1 MNEYARLSQYDFLCR
16 PRAHSCLTRSAEN
29 AVGCRADM
37 PLLPGRECSASLFRA
52 VGHAQTH
59 ACRCRFS
66 EQKKPCSVGRQ
77 GSTGWRLAQARGG
90 SPTYSHHNNAA
101 VTSPA
106 PAFSTG
112 SKRGPSLT
120 ACCKPRLLASNSEP
134 TALLL
139 LRLRLTAD
147 FTISSLDYTCLNCY
161 QRYGST
167 RRGGDRFDGAM
178 TCSMETSVGAATEI
192 QLSESKHIRRPVWRI
207 AA

>member
-1 MNEYARLSQYDFLCR
+1 MQSDVM
-16 PRAHSCLTRSAEN
+16 LT
-29 AVGCRADM
+29 
-37 PLLPGRECSASLFRA
+37 
-52 VGHAQTH
+52 
-59 ACRCRFS
+59 CRFS
-66 EQKKPCSVGRQ
+66 PDANAARPCFEVLAMHKHMLVVVGFRNKKKPCSVGRQ

-120 ACCKPRLLASNSEP
+120 ACCKPRLLASNSES

-192 QLSESKHIRRPVWRI
+192 QLRETKHIRRPVWRI
-207 AA
+207 AARRLRPAGVNQIR